1 MKKWFLILLGVVGA
15 VAAVLTFQKIRKN
28 KS

>member
-1 MKKWFLILLGVVGA
+1 MKKLFLVLLGVLGA
-15 VAAVLTFQKIRKN
+15 VAAFLTFQKIRKK

>member
-15 VAAVLTFQKIRKN
+15 VAAFLTFQKIRKN